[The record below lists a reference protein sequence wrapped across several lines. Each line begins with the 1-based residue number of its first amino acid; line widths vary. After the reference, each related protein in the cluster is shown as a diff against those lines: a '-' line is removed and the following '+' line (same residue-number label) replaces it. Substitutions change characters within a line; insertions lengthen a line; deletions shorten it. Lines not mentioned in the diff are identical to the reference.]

1 MTDDSNQYVDS
12 GRMGKDF
19 FLYHK
24 STARSDNFINSR
36 EVTGRFSLP
45 PGDYVILPSTFK
57 PQEEGDFLI
66 RMFTEKG
73 AATE

>member
-1 MTDDSNQYVDS
+1 MTDDGDQYVDQ

-19 FLYHK
+19 FLYNK

-45 PGDYVILPSTFK
+45 PGEYVILPSTFK
-57 PQEEGDFLI
+57 PNEEGDFLI

-73 AATE
+73 AAAE